1 MGNHGHSMQ
10 PYRVIIVLQGIVY
23 RNKNSANSIQTD
35 IIIIID
41 AFYYNKAVGKV
52 HSLDAAFAQQ
62 YIVLIFVLKYTCK
75 LMSLELRDIN
85 NYYYF
90 TSMVPSYL

>member
-1 MGNHGHSMQ
+1 MQ
-10 PYRVIIVLQGIVY
+10 T
-23 RNKNSANSIQTD
+23 AD

-62 YIVLIFVLKYTCK
+62 YIVLIFVLKIHMQTDVFRVERYK
-75 LMSLELRDIN
+75 
-85 NYYYF
+85 
-90 TSMVPSYL
+90 